1 MVSWF
6 KTSSKLDGSNCP
18 LFVTKFNKVLIAHN
32 TLLKCKNSIFL
43 LYWCIFLT
51 IYMYLLTLIHSHFYN
66 YYHHNHH
73 TFLTKEETV
82 PYTGPRQL
90 LSEEPDSIL
99 GSRSRTWKLAV
110 LTTLLV
116 LWFIDWK
123 KHKGNPHSQC
133 IRADRVAVCGSTWL
147 QRKLGNMLITD
158 PEIGTLAEVFCLG
171 SCPRILKWVNRER
184 GLLGCLLHYVMRFG
198 FIGTLEGTL
207 WNTAHCYSIQGKRW
221 LRLSSIQLPIF
232 SWHWPSIGPR
242 AVASACLDCVDH
254 SVFPKASEKTEHRDS
269 THLMHGPVC
278 LDYVELRAL
287 QRGGIEHPRLL

>member
-1 MVSWF
+1 
-6 KTSSKLDGSNCP
+6 
-18 LFVTKFNKVLIAHN
+18 
-32 TLLKCKNSIFL
+32 
-43 LYWCIFLT
+43 
-51 IYMYLLTLIHSHFYN
+51 
-66 YYHHNHH
+66 
-73 TFLTKEETV
+73 
-82 PYTGPRQL
+82 
-90 LSEEPDSIL
+90 
-99 GSRSRTWKLAV
+99 
-110 LTTLLV
+110 
-116 LWFIDWK
+116 
-123 KHKGNPHSQC
+123 
-133 IRADRVAVCGSTWL
+133 
-147 QRKLGNMLITD
+147 MLITD
-158 PEIGTLAEVFCLG
+158 PEIGTLAEVFCLE

-254 SVFPKASEKTEHRDS
+254 SLFPKASEKTEHRDS
-269 THLMHGPVC
+269 THLMHRPVF